1 MSMSLV
7 PTEAA
12 SAFQPQLGYTF
23 DLLERALT
31 HKSFSNENRE
41 VRSPNN
47 ERLEFLGDAVL
58 GFVVGEMIYRSF
70 PNLQEGALSKIKAH
84 LVSANML
91 AGKARGLGIGRFL
104 RMGAGEAR
112 SGGAEKPSL
121 LADAFE
127 AVVAAIYLD
136 GGLAATEEFLRRTFG
151 PEVSGIDIGDLSFH
165 DYKTTLQETAQS
177 LGLPLPAAAAPPSA
191 RLSVRRR
198 RKRSRSWDGFR
209 SRPVYGAFSSR
220 CRNASASSK
229 PTRRRSLRSWP
240 DASRKITVGT
250 PRIAYFSASAI
261 VSASAAF
268 VMSAL

>member
-1 MSMSLV
+1 MSLV

-12 SAFQPQLGYTF
+12 SAFQQLLGYTF
-23 DLLERALT
+23 QDIDLLQRALT

-41 VRSPNN
+41 LRSPNN

-91 AGKARGLGIGRFL
+91 AVKGRALAIGRYL

-136 GGLAATEEFLRRTFG
+136 GGIGATETFLRQVFG

-177 LGLPLPAAAAPPSA
+177 LGLPLPDYRVIEESGPDHEKAFTVE
-191 RLSVRRR
+191 L
-198 RKRSRSWDGFR
+198 SWDGE
-209 SRPVYGAFSSR
+209 AFSRGSGP
-220 CRNASASSK
+220 SK
-229 PTRRRSLRSWP
+229 RE
-240 DASRKITVGT
+240 AQRK
-250 PRIAYFSASAI
+250 
-261 VSASAAF
+261 AAKE
-268 VMSAL
+268 ALKKLGRLPE